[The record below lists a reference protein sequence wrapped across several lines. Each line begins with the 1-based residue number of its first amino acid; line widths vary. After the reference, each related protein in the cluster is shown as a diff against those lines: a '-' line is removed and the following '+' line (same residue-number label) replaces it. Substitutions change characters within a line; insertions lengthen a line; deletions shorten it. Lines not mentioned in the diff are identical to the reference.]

1 MAGRVGGPGGVW
13 GGGPGGVWGGG
24 PGGGGSGR
32 VGWGWGC
39 GPGGVGPGGMRAG
52 RVGGGWY
59 ERSYSPVFVWRSKE
73 RAPKPGRIGNLDK
86 SCSGL
91 EKSCS
96 DMEKSGKM
104 LDKNI
109 QSSPSA
115 AGLPLQ
121 LELELVGDSSDSL
134 TDSNKAINI

>member
-1 MAGRVGGPGGVW
+1 MQRRGGGRGGVW
-13 GGGPGGVWGGG
+13 GG
-24 PGGGGSGR
+24 PGGGRG
-32 VGWGWGC
+32 
-39 GPGGVGPGGMRAG
+39 GGVGTFIRPE
-52 RVGGGWY
+52 RVT
-59 ERSYSPVFVWRSKE
+59 VFVWRSKE